1 MATSNGI
8 EVCSTQQGIEDSTI
22 DYYDIM
28 VIGKTGMGK
37 STTADKLLVANPDGH
52 NYHGSQHSEP
62 VIKREQMTLDNLSIW
77 ILSDAPDEEL
87 RVKTRLKNLHFFRSM
102 AEPHQEIN
110 QFHAGEQH
118 VSGITIGCELI
129 SNEST
134 KVRVLDVPGFFG
146 QGDTGAHEGTASE
159 KAKCTIDV
167 ALNTMR
173 KILQIQAAMHMKFR
187 RILYFLPEHGGLK
200 RASSLLE
207 LELTTMANYF
217 GRAIFECMVVIATL
231 PAEVYE
237 FAQGTITFPEASIAK
252 TRKHFDIALSNAL
265 PNEKKDLPKP
275 PIVFISLT
283 DSCEKVFTNIDK
295 AAVASNEVML
305 EFDPMVCARC
315 GIKAKTIK
323 TEKIAVYTDE
333 SESSTIPYEESTCHP
348 MLVPKYTNVA
358 KFFGGVAHLLTLKKF
373 LGKWP
378 SFGSLDEV
386 CVACRS
392 EPGSR
397 GCMKVNSVYKLKGNE
412 LIVEHTQKTKEPV
425 IFLPSDEQSVSE
437 PDEPDVVEQTISYKG
452 PTQQSINVS
461 STRCENKAYDDS
473 VEYDDIKG

>member
-1 MATSNGI
+1 MQ
-8 EVCSTQQGIEDSTI
+8 CTQQGIEDSTI

-37 STTADKLLVANPDGH
+37 STTADKLLVANPDNH
-52 NYHGSQHSEP
+52 SYDGSQHSEP
-62 VIKREQMTLDNLSIW
+62 VVKGERMTLDNLSIW

-87 RVKTRLKNLHFFRSM
+87 RVKTRLKNLHFFRSLD
-102 AEPHQEIN
+102 EPHQEIN
-110 QFHAGEQH
+110 QFHAGEQL

-173 KILQIQAAMHMKFR
+173 KILQIQASMNMKFR
-187 RILYFLPEHGGLK
+187 RILYFLPEQGGLK

-217 GRAIFECMVVIATL
+217 GRGIFEGMVVIATM

-237 FAQGTITFPEASIAK
+237 MTSGPIVFPDSSMVK

-265 PNEKKDLPKP
+265 PKQKVALPKP
-275 PIVFISLT
+275 PIVFISLR
-283 DSCEKVFTNIDK
+283 DSCETIFQNIDK
-295 AAVASNEVML
+295 AAVASNEVTL

-315 GIKAKTIK
+315 GIKAKMIK
-323 TEKIAVYTDE
+323 SEKIAAYTGE
-333 SESSTIPYEESTCHP
+333 SESSVIPYEESTCHP
-348 MLVPKYTNVA
+348 MLVPKYTKVE
-358 KFFGGVAHLLTLKKF
+358 KFLGGVAHLLTLKKF
-373 LGKWP
+373 SGKWP

-386 CVACRS
+386 CIACRS

-397 GCMKVNSVYKLKGNE
+397 GCMKVSSVYKLKGKDM
-412 LIVEHTQKTKEPV
+412 IVEHTQETREPIV
-425 IFLPSDEQSVSE
+425 IIGDDDQGDSVQ
-437 PDEPDVVEQTISYKG
+437 DKPDVVEQTISYTG
-452 PTQQSINVS
+452 PAQPPVNVS
-461 STRCENKAYDDS
+461 GAIKVHDDS
-473 VEYDDIKG
+473 MLMEYDDIKG

>member
-1 MATSNGI
+1 MATNNGI
-8 EVCSTQQGIEDSTI
+8 EVRSTQQGIEDSTI

-52 NYHGSQHSEP
+52 NYCGSQHSEP
-62 VIKREQMTLDNLSIW
+62 VIKGEREQMTIDNLSIW

-87 RVKTRLKNLHFFRSM
+87 RVKTRLKNLQFFQSM
-102 AEPHQEIN
+102 NEPHHEIN
-110 QFHAGEQH
+110 QFHAGEQLT
-118 VSGITIGCELI
+118 SGITIGCELI

-134 KVRVLDVPGFFG
+134 KVRILDVPGFFG
-146 QGDTGAHEGTASE
+146 QGDAGAHEGAASE
-159 KAKCTIDV
+159 KAKCAVNV

-187 RILYFLPEHGGLK
+187 RILYFLPEQGGLK
-200 RASSLLE
+200 RASALLE
-207 LELTTMANYF
+207 LELTTMADYF

-237 FAQGTITFPEASIAK
+237 ITTDSIVFPESSMAK

-265 PNEKKDLPKP
+265 PKEKKALPKP
-275 PIVFISLT
+275 PIIFVSLR
-283 DSCEKVFTNIDK
+283 DSCETIFKNINE
-295 AAVASNEVML
+295 ATVASNEVIL

-315 GIKAKTIK
+315 GIKAQMIK
-323 TEKIAVYTDE
+323 SEKIAAYTGDG
-333 SESSTIPYEESTCHP
+333 ESSIIPYDESTCHP
-348 MLVPKYTNVA
+348 LLVPKYTRVE

-397 GCMKVNSVYKLKGNE
+397 GCMKVNSIYTLKGNN
-412 LIVEHTQKTKEPV
+412 LIVEHTQKTEEPV
-425 IFLPSDEQSVSE
+425 IFLDSDEQSISE
-437 PDEPDVVEQTISYKG
+437 RDKPDTVKQTILYTG
-452 PTQQSINVS
+452 PTQQSVNVS
-461 STRCENKAYDDS
+461 SGNKIDGD
-473 VEYDDIKG
+473 VIEYDIKG